1 MGTTTSGPAGPISDA
16 GVSAASLVDDH
27 ASSAEPDLPPAAGV
41 DRSARRQGIKY
52 IGDLATFSFFWM
64 LGLRH
69 NDGAIA
75 GLDRRARLSAAKA
88 ARGALTP
95 DFSGDAGAWTPLPGT
110 WKSIAGIAAT
120 TQPMAAQASV
130 CQKIR
135 TRTVSTTAPRVQNGS
150 NSRRSR
156 LNSSWGHGRL
166 IMAGAGLQ
174 TALLLVR
181 HNSIAQLI
189 AAQLIAMRVLLLIV
203 GISHVLPYHVPT
215 AVDQP
220 PSDALKVDS

>member
-27 ASSAEPDLPPAAGV
+27 ASSAEPDLPPAPGV

-52 IGDLATFSFFWM
+52 IGDLATVSFFWM

-95 DFSGDAGAWTPLPGT
+95 DFSGDAGAWTPLA
-110 WKSIAGIAAT
+110 AG
-120 TQPMAAQASV
+120 ASV